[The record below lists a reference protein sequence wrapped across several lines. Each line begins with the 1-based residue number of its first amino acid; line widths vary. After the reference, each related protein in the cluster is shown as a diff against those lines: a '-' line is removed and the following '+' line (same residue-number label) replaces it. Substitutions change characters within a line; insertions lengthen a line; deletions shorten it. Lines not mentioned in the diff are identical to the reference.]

1 MKLCE
6 YLVQLIPNDQNDL
19 NVGDGLSENEIVQSN
34 KVSKSSEKTQYRYDP
49 QSFESQNIFI

>member
-6 YLVQLIPNDQNDL
+6 YLVQLVPNDQNDL
-19 NVGDGLSENEIVQSN
+19 NIGENEVVQSN

-49 QSFESQNIFI
+49 QSFES